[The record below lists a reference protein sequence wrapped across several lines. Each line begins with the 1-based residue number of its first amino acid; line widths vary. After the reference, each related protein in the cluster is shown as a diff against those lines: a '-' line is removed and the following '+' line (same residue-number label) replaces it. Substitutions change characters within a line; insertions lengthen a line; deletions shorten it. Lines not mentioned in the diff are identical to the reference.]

1 MKERLLE
8 TRCQTL
14 ADTKLRRLHMPGH
27 KGRTNHNIDFMALD
41 YTEIE
46 GTDNLHHPVEVI
58 AEVQEKIAALYGS
71 EESHLLVGGT
81 TAGILAAVMG
91 TCQEKEQLIVPL
103 NSHKSV
109 YSALM
114 FGRINPV
121 FIQPVIKQAL
131 GVFITKEAV
140 LDCLEANPEVK
151 GMILVNP
158 TYYGSMSDTR
168 AIAKVL
174 HQKGKFLIVD
184 EAHGAHLKF
193 CKCLPEDAVT
203 AGADLVIQSTH
214 KILSAL
220 TQSAILHRQ
229 GNRVDATKVARLLTM
244 LQSSSPSYPLMM
256 SIENAIDEAAG
267 QANEQFEKIDQK
279 WHCFF
284 INQDQTANI
293 TLVRLTAD
301 YDTSKWL
308 FHVKSGNGPTIAK
321 RLRQEAGL
329 VFEFAEK
336 DYVLAM
342 TGMGTTMTDLECLI
356 EGIYQENK
364 RAYQPISRVQETKS
378 VLPKLYYSMD
388 KAFFKSS
395 KKRCLLE
402 KAVGK
407 IAGDFVIPYPPGI
420 PILVPGAQIE
430 LEQVKQIQ
438 RSQIAGEI
446 VLGLKDNRI
455 EIVE

>member
-8 TRCQTL
+8 KRCQSLT
-14 ADTKLRRLHMPGH
+14 DSKLCRLHMPGH
-27 KGRTNHNIDFMALD
+27 KGRTNHHVNFMALD

-46 GTDNLHHPVEVI
+46 GTDNLHHPVEII
-58 AEVQEKIAALYGS
+58 AAVQEKIAAVYGS
-71 EESHLLVGGT
+71 EETHLLVGGT
-81 TAGILAAVMG
+81 TVGILAAIMG
-91 TCQEKEQLIVPL
+91 TCQEKEKLIVPL

-114 FGRINPV
+114 FGRIEPV
-121 FIQPVIKQAL
+121 FIGPTIEQGL
-131 GVFITKEAV
+131 GVLITKEAV
-140 LDCLEANPEVK
+140 LDCLEKNPDVK

-158 TYYGSMSDTR
+158 TYYGSVSDTR

-193 CKCLPEDAVT
+193 CDHLPEDGVT

-220 TQSAILHRQ
+220 TQSAVLHRQ
-229 GNRVDATKVARLLTM
+229 GNRVDAIKIARLLTM

-256 SIENAIDEAAG
+256 SIENAIDEAATE
-267 QANEQFEKIDQK
+267 ANEQFAQIDLK
-279 WHCFF
+279 WQDFF
-284 INQDQTANI
+284 KHQDHTANI
-293 TLVRLTAD
+293 TLKRPTAA

-308 FHVKSGNGPTIAK
+308 FHVKSGNGPTIEK
-321 RLRQEAGL
+321 RLREKDGL

-336 DYVLAM
+336 DYLLAM
-342 TGMGTTMTDLECLI
+342 TGMGTTIDDLDRLI
-356 EGIYQENK
+356 AGIDRENK
-364 RAYQPISRVQETKS
+364 SAYEAGLLLQEPIMP
-378 VLPKLYYSMD
+378 LPQLGSPMGE
-388 KAFFKSS
+388 AFFKGT
-395 KKRCLLE
+395 KQACLL
-402 KAVGK
+402 KDTVGK

-420 PILVPGAQIE
+420 PILVPGTKITV
-430 LEQVKQIQ
+430 EQVQQIQ
-438 RSQIAGEI
+438 RSQGAGER
-446 VLGLKDNRI
+446 VLGLKDNKI